1 MIHVRVTNTWNSLP
15 VSVIFADTTDD
26 LRTS

>member
-15 VSVIFADTTDD
+15 VSAIFADTTDG
-26 LRTS
+26 LRTG